1 MKLRLGSTGHE
12 AHAAWALGGDDELG
26 VVHVGDI
33 VDLDQIELAHEAAVQ
48 HLRGEKEQR
57 NRGTERQ
64 RDRETERQRDRG
76 TETCVVII
84 MGYVEKRV
92 CQY

>member
-1 MKLRLGSTGHE
+1 VKLRLGSTGHE

-26 VVHVGDI
+26 VVHVGDV

-48 HLRGEKEQR
+48 HLRGEEEPR
-57 NRGTERQ
+57 NRGTEEQ
-64 RDRETERQRDRG
+64 RQRDRG